1 MLRRRAASLS
11 IIGAISRR
19 RAKLSGDF
27 DDEYSGQKGA
37 VGGMKKSVTSAAWI
51 VTGESEKSGD
61 GSERWR
67 DCRLR
72 IQSSLVLVEVL
83 RITPRRRRGRQ
94 RELGCRRGRSVHR

>member
-1 MLRRRAASLS
+1 MLSRRAASLS
-11 IIGAISRR
+11 IIDVILRR

-27 DDEYSGQKGA
+27 DDEYRGRKRAAGR
-37 VGGMKKSVTSAAWI
+37 MKKWVTSAAWI

-94 RELGCRRGRSVHR
+94 RE